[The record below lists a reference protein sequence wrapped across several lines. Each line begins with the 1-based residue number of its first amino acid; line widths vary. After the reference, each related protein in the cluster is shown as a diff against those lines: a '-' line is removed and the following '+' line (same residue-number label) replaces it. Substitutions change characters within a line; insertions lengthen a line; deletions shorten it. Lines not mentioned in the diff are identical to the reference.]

1 MTCRALAASS
11 SRTLCRAQCRTVSLS
26 RHRRPVDF
34 FKGGHDDIILM
45 VIWSFKSNFFVTFLL
60 VAKRAVA

>member
-34 FKGGHDDIILM
+34 FTGGHDDVILQLLDFQD
-45 VIWSFKSNFFVTFLL
+45 FKNFL
-60 VAKRAVA
+60 VLKLSLFF